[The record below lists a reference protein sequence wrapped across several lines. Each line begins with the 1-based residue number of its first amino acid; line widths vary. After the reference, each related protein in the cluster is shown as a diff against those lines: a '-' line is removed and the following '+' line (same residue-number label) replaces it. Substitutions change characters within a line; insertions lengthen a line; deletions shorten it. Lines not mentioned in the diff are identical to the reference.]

1 MIISQI
7 SNNEDCPEPLETNI
21 NKSSKV
27 LLWGRRTQHHSFGI
41 ENPIWK
47 YKALRI
53 ILIVSRFIVL
63 ITRQIT
69 RKDMSLFT
77 KQEFNLIKDKAA
89 DYNFYKY
96 QGLLPKDKPS
106 QILLKLNNW
115 FSCILQHH
123 SQFLSNNVR
132 KWLLKPDDT
141 IIIIWNIYLIL
152 IVTINVFYVSLRIS
166 FPEIVDFPLKSK
178 EFFFEQLPVYSFL
191 LEIILKFNTCIYNKG
206 ILITNRAK
214 IVKFYCIE
222 GFLIDL
228 FLVVPFFI
236 GQQFDFRYFDFVI
249 ILKVFQLSSLFSS
262 LFNRLELSNR
272 QTALFDLFKMISFM
286 ILVAHFSAC
295 IWHIIGQWGE
305 WGNHEGKTWLKVA
318 NLQNESWLDRYV
330 VSFYWSIVTM
340 TTIGYGDIT
349 PVNLTERIF
358 VIFMTMI
365 SSATFAYT
373 VNNIGGI
380 FQDFSKQSVHLKN
393 NMNQL
398 NRYLKS
404 QNVSDDLQIKFRRYF
419 EYLWSKPSQK
429 VIQFSDLIPKS
440 LKDQMIVDV
449 NAKILNQLSFF
460 KNFSQPLQNK
470 LCMYLEE
477 RQIQSDDYLFKR
489 NNKSSYLFIL
499 VTGEI
504 KLVLTLNDQPR
515 LLQKISNP
523 SFIGQ
528 LDFFSKR
535 SYSYDAVASKTTKVL
550 QISRDQ
556 LHNVFKD
563 HPSDYEIFQQITDD
577 IAQNLNLKV
586 IQIKCNTCQSD
597 SHFTNTC
604 PSLFGI
610 PNRIKTLYNYRR
622 FTPVDRTP
630 KYIRHNHTR
639 KMYALKHHFIVLE
652 SVLNYMMKNEDLV
665 QIEEIKELQQQ
676 HGIHFGNQYTFNQIP
691 QTTLQMN
698 TQGKASLSQRIQLSI
713 DESSPRTFRFCQQNN
728 QYLNTTGLKNNRKTS
743 INYGSQAE
751 LPEEEV
757 PVYEKIMKK
766 GGNESL
772 CVMNEQGYQQVLQVP
787 QLQINQVVRR
797 KSVKLKLDDSS
808 EDEEEDEDKILG
820 QYIDIFQQFER
831 VSEFSNYNPHNNIS
845 QVVAK
850 FQEKRMIFQRQTKK
864 RKSRRQ
870 ETLLHLLKQ
879 AQGKQRL

>member
-7 SNNEDCPEPLETNI
+7 SNNEDCPEPLETNM

-41 ENPIWK
+41 DNPIWK
-47 YKALRI
+47 YRAFKI

-63 ITRQIT
+63 ITKQIIK
-69 RKDMSLFT
+69 KDLSLFT
-77 KQEFNLIKDKAA
+77 KQEFNLIQDYAA

-96 QGLLPKDKPS
+96 KGFLPQDKPS
-106 QILLKLNNW
+106 YFLLKLHTW
-115 FSCILQHH
+115 FSCILQRK
-123 SQFLSNNVR
+123 SRLFRNIVR
-132 KWLLKPDDT
+132 TWLLKPDDT
-141 IIIIWNIYLIL
+141 IIIIWNIYLIV

-166 FPEIVDFPLKSK
+166 FPELVDFPLASK

-191 LEIILKFNTCIYNKG
+191 LEIVLKFNTCIYNKG
-206 ILITNRAK
+206 ILITSRRK
-214 IVKFYCIE
+214 IVKYYCIE

-262 LFNRLELSNR
+262 LFNRLELSTK
-272 QTALFDLFKMISFM
+272 QTAIFDLFKMISFM

-305 WGNHEGKTWLKVA
+305 WGNYEGKTWLKIA

-380 FQDFSKQSVHLKN
+380 FQDFSKQSVQLKN

-429 VIQFSDLIPKS
+429 VIQFSDMIPKS

-449 NAKILNQLSFF
+449 NTKILNQLSFF
-460 KNFSQPLQNK
+460 KNFSQPLLNK
-470 LCMYLEE
+470 LCMQLEE
-477 RQIQSDDYLFKR
+477 KQIQSDEYLFRR
-489 NNKSSYLFIL
+489 NKQSSQLYVL

-504 KLVLTLNDQPR
+504 KLVITLKDQPR
-515 LLQKISNP
+515 VLQKINNP

-535 SYSYDAVASKTTKVL
+535 QYQYDAVASKTTKVL
-550 QISRDQ
+550 QISREQ
-556 LHNVFKD
+556 LHFVFKE
-563 HPSDYEIFQQITDD
+563 HPSDYEIYQQITDD
-577 IAQNLNLKV
+577 IIFKQNLKT

-597 SHFTNTC
+597 YHFTNTC
-604 PSLFGI
+604 PILFGL
-610 PNRIKTLYNYRR
+610 PNRIKALYNYRK
-622 FTPVDRTP
+622 FTPVDRTSR
-630 KYIRHNHTR
+630 YVRHNHTR

-676 HGIHFGNQYTFNQIP
+676 HGIHFGNQFTLNHIP
-691 QTTLQMN
+691 INVQTPLQPKSS
-698 TQGKASLSQRIQLSI
+698 QSQRIQ
-713 DESSPRTFRFCQQNN
+713 DESSPRTFRFCPNSN
-728 QYLNTTGLKNNRKTS
+728 QYVNTTGFKNHTKLS
-743 INYGSQAE
+743 INYESQAE

-757 PVYEKIMKK
+757 PYEKPSKK

-787 QLQINQVVRR
+787 QLQINQVARR
-797 KSVKLKLDDSS
+797 KSVKLKFDDSS
-808 EDEEEDEDKILG
+808 DNEDEDEDKIMG
-820 QYIDIFQQFER
+820 QHIDMFQQFER
-831 VSEFSNYNPHNNIS
+831 VCEFTNYHPHNNITLL
-845 QVVAK
+845 VTK
-850 FQEKRMIFQRQTKK
+850 YQEKRMVFQRQTKK

-879 AQGKQRL
+879 AQGKQRM

>member
-7 SNNEDCPEPLETNI
+7 SNIEDCPDPLETNL

-27 LLWGRRTQHHSFGI
+27 LLWGRRTQHPSFGI

-47 YKALRI
+47 YKAFKI
-53 ILIVSRFIVL
+53 ILIVSRFINL

-69 RKDMSLFT
+69 RRDLTHFT
-77 KQEFNLIKDKAA
+77 KQEFNLINDNASH
-89 DYNFYKY
+89 YNYYKY
-96 QGLLPKDKPS
+96 QGLLPKDRPS
-106 QILLKLNNW
+106 RFLLKLNNW
-115 FSCILQHH
+115 FSCILQNNNHF
-123 SQFLSNNVR
+123 QTSNSR
-132 KWLLKPDDT
+132 KWLLKPDDA
-141 IIIIWNIYLIL
+141 IIIIWNIYLIV

-166 FPEIVDFPLKSK
+166 FPEIEEFPLNSK
-178 EFFFEQLPVYSFL
+178 EFIFEQLPVYSFL
-191 LEIILKFNTCIYNKG
+191 LDIALKFNTCIYNKG
-206 ILITNRAK
+206 ILITSRAK

-222 GFLIDL
+222 GFFIDL

-236 GQQFDFRYFDFVI
+236 GQQFNFRYFDFVI
-249 ILKVFQLSSLFSS
+249 VLKVFQLSSLFSS
-262 LFNRLELSNR
+262 LFNRLELTNR
-272 QTALFDLFKMISFM
+272 QTAIFDLFKMISFM

-305 WGNHEGKTWLKVA
+305 WGHHEGKTWLKVA
-318 NLQNESWLDRYV
+318 QLQNESWLDRYV

-340 TTIGYGDIT
+340 TTIGYGDII

-380 FQDFSKQSVHLKN
+380 FQDFSKQSVQLKN

-429 VIQFSDLIPKS
+429 VIQFADLIPKS

-449 NAKILNQLSFF
+449 NAKIINQISFF
-460 KNFSQPLQNK
+460 KNFSQPLLNK

-477 RQIQSDDYLFKR
+477 RQIQSDDYLFRR
-489 NNKSSYLFIL
+489 NNKSSQLFIL

-504 KLVLTLNDQPR
+504 KLIVALNDQSR
-515 LLQKISNP
+515 LLQKLNNP
-523 SFIGQ
+523 SFVGQ

-535 SYSYDAVASKTTKVL
+535 PYSYDAIASQTTKVL
-550 QISRDQ
+550 QISREQ
-556 LHNVFKD
+556 LHFVFKD
-563 HPSDYEIFQQITDD
+563 HPLDYEIFQQITDD
-577 IAQNLNLKV
+577 IVQNQNLKA
-586 IQIKCNTCQSD
+586 IQIKCNSCQSD
-597 SHFTNTC
+597 CHFTNTC
-604 PSLFGI
+604 PFLFGI

-630 KYIRHNHTR
+630 QYVRHNHTR

-665 QIEEIKELQQQ
+665 QIEEMKELQQQ
-676 HGIHFGNQYTFNQIP
+676 HGIHFGNQPTYNQVQNNV
-691 QTTLQMN
+691 QTM
-698 TQGKASLSQRIQLSI
+698 GKSSLSQRVLVSL
-713 DESSPRTFRFCQQNN
+713 DDSSPRTFRFCQNN
-728 QYLNTTGLKNNRKTS
+728 QFLNTTGGKNHRKIS
-743 INYGSQAE
+743 VNYGSQTE
-751 LPEEEV
+751 SPDEEV
-757 PVYEKIMKK
+757 PGIEKVMKK

-772 CVMNEQGYQQVLQVP
+772 CVMNEQGCQQVLQVP
-787 QLQINQVVRR
+787 SLQINQVMRR

-808 EDEEEDEDKILG
+808 ECEDDDEDKILG

-831 VSEFSNYNPHNNIS
+831 VCEFSNYNSHNNIS
-845 QVVAK
+845 LVLAK
-850 FQEKRMIFQRQTKK
+850 YQEKLMVFQRQTKK